1 MNRPKTIVITGVSTG
16 IGYAC
21 ADQFTKQG
29 YRVWGSVRKEEDA
42 KRLKQELG
50 ERFTPL
56 LMDVTDSAAIKKAST
71 QVEQELNGESLG
83 CLINNAG
90 IAVDGP
96 LQHIEMDRIR
106 QQFDVNVIGL
116 IDVTQNFLPLLGA
129 TKEFSG
135 TPGRIINISSVG
147 GQIAAPF
154 IAPYIGTKH
163 AVEGISHS
171 LRRELQIYGIDVII
185 IAPGPIITAI
195 WEKGVET
202 DAFQD
207 TPYHEAFSNF
217 SDYFQEMGKDGLPAK
232 FLGSKIV
239 GIHEA
244 AKPKTYYAFLKGKMA
259 NYTLPKYLPDRTVDQ
274 IIGKQIGLLKKD

>member
-42 KRLKQELG
+42 NRLQAEFG

-56 LMDVTDSAAIKKAST
+56 LMDVTDSAAIKLASK
-71 QVEQELNGESLG
+71 QVEDELQGETLG
-83 CLINNAG
+83 GLINNAG

-106 QQFDVNVIGL
+106 QQFEVNVIGL
-116 IDVTQNFLPLLGA
+116 IDVTQQFLPLLGA
-129 TKEFSG
+129 ADNFSG
-135 TPGRIINISSVG
+135 VPGRIINISSVG
-147 GQIAAPF
+147 GQVAAPF

-195 WEKGVET
+195 WGKGIET
-202 DAFQD
+202 DAFQE
-207 TPYHEAFSNF
+207 TAYHEAFSNF
-217 SDYFQEMGKDGLPAK
+217 SEYFQEMGKDGLPAK
-232 FLGSKIV
+232 FLGNKIL

-244 AKPKTYYAFLKGKMA
+244 AKPRTYYAFLKGKIA
-259 NYTLPKYLPDRTVDQ
+259 NYTLPKLLPDRTVDQ
-274 IIGKQIGLLKKD
+274 MIGRQIGLIKKE